1 MLYPIEL
8 LRQMPASMV
17 TAGPLFVMSRVAFLT
32 VRRRLQ
38 RPEFSHHAKIVYKTS
53 RNGAPEIAK
62 YSFCIKK

>member
-38 RPEFSHHAKIVYKTS
+38 RPEFNHHAKIVYKMS
-53 RNGAPEIAK
+53 HNGAPEIAK